1 MRSAALISLALFW
14 GLFAC
19 PLEAAEQRERPSRLT
34 ATALV
39 VSVQNSYT
47 IEPLAANVYAAIARP
62 GSNATTNALFI
73 IGRDYVIAAGAH
85 MSREAIN
92 DLNAAIAARTSKPV
106 RYFILAHHHSGYTN
120 IDFDFP
126 PGQDVLMTW
135 QTWRSIDAE
144 VRDPQYPLVFFNDGL
159 TLRPGGL
166 TVILTNVGKGHTD
179 GDMIVY
185 IPEADVVFAS
195 DLLYVDSVGYM
206 ASGHMTDWLLAL
218 DFIEQLGAEQVVPGY
233 GPVSSVEEV
242 FEFGQYFRDFLT
254 AVLQHIERGDS
265 LEKTIAEFD
274 LPQHRNKDGYEQ
286 LIKLNLQRAYHDLKT
301 SFGR

>member
-1 MRSAALISLALFW
+1 MRSVALTFTALIW

-19 PLEAAEQRERPSRLT
+19 TAEATDKRGFPPRQAPT
-34 ATALV
+34 AQV
-39 VSVQNSYT
+39 VSVQTSYT

-62 GSNATTNALFI
+62 GSRATTNALFV

-92 DLNAAIAARTSKPV
+92 DLYAAIAARTSKPV
-106 RYFILAHHHSGYTN
+106 RYFVLAHHHGGYTN

-126 PGQDVLMTW
+126 RGQDVLMTW
-135 QTWRSIDAE
+135 QTWRSLDAE
-144 VRDPQYPLVFFNDGL
+144 VRDPEYPLMFFNDGL
-159 TLRPGGL
+159 TLRPGGS

-179 GDMIVY
+179 GDLIVY

-265 LEKTIAEFD
+265 LEKTIAEFN
-274 LPQHRNKDGYEQ
+274 LPQHRDKDGYEQ
-286 LIKLNLQRAYHDLKT
+286 LIKLNLQRAYHDLKK